1 MKKRILITTLLL
13 LVLTGCKSKTYTV
26 TFMDEDKLLDSVV
39 IKKGDTISKID
50 KPTKDGY
57 IFVTW
62 LKDGIEYD
70 NNNEVN
76 SDITLM
82 ASWTKEPV
90 IKKNYTVTFNYGTEI
105 KTQTITEG
113 EKATKP
119 EHDPKK
125 EKHIFLGWYVGETLY
140 DFDSP
145 VTKDIVL
152 LAKFK
157 KDRVVINY
165 ELDGG
170 TGLVQVE
177 IDRGTI
183 PEKPENPSKFG
194 YDFLNWTLDGQAYN
208 FDFPI
213 NDDVTIK
220 AVYTPTEY
228 VKVTFD
234 TDGGNKLQ
242 NQMIAKN
249 TTLKTLPIPEKFGY
263 KFKYWSYDNQE
274 FQINQKIDK
283 DITLIA
289 IYEENN

>member
-26 TFMDEDKLLDSVV
+26 TFMDEDKLLDSVI

-50 KPTKDGY
+50 KPTKEGY

-62 LKDGIEYD
+62 LKDGVEYN

-76 SDITLM
+76 SDITLT

-220 AVYTPTEY
+220 AVYAPTEY

-249 TTLKTLPIPEKFGY
+249 TTLKTLPTPEKVGY
-263 KFKYWSYDNQE
+263 TFKYWSYDNQE